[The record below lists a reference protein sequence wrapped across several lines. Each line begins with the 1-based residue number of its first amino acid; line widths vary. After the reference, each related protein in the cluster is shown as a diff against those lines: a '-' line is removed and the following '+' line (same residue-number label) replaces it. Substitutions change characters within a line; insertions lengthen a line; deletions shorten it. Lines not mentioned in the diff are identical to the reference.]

1 MNVTY
6 NIRIDKNV
14 KEQADKLYKNMGLSI
29 SSAINLFLKQS
40 IIQGKLPIREVSAE
54 PYYAEELRKALV
66 AYEQAKK
73 DGTLNIYKSTEELFA
88 KWDKEDA
95 EDEK

>member
-40 IIQGKLPIREVSAE
+40 IIQGKLPIAEISAE
-54 PYYAEELRKALV
+54 PYYAKELLKAIEE
-66 AYEQAKK
+66 YEQDKK
-73 DGTLNIYKSTEELFA
+73 DGNLKTYDGAEELFA
-88 KWDKEDA
+88 EWDEEDA
-95 EDEK
+95 KDE

>member
-1 MNVTY
+1 MNITY

-40 IIQGKLPIREVSAE
+40 VIQGKLPISEISAE
-54 PYYAEELRKALV
+54 PYYAKELRKALME
-66 AYEQAKK
+66 YEQGKK
-73 DGTLNIYKSTEELFA
+73 DGKLKTYNSTEELFDE
-88 KWDKEDA
+88 WDKEDA
-95 EDEK
+95 EDE

>member
-40 IIQGKLPIREVSAE
+40 IIQGRLPIAEISAE
-54 PYYAEELRKALV
+54 PYYAEELLKAITE
-66 AYEQAKK
+66 YEQDKK
-73 DGTLNIYKSTEELFA
+73 DGKLKTYDSTEELFA
-88 KWDKEDA
+88 EWDNEDA
-95 EDEK
+95 EDE

>member
-40 IIQGKLPIREVSAE
+40 IIQGKLPIIEVSAE
-54 PYYAEELRKALV
+54 PYYAEELLKALV
-66 AYEQAKK
+66 EYEQDNK
-73 DGTLNIYKSTEELFA
+73 DGKLKTYNSTEELFDE
-88 KWDKEDA
+88 WDKEDA
-95 EDEK
+95 EDE

>member
-14 KEQADKLYKNMGLSI
+14 KEQADKLYKSMGLSI

-40 IIQGKLPIREVSAE
+40 IIQGKLPITEVSAE
-54 PYYAEELRKALV
+54 PHYADELRQALLE
-66 AYEQAKK
+66 YEQAKK
-73 DGTLNIYKSTEELFA
+73 DGTLHTYESTEELFA
-88 KWDKEDA
+88 EWDKEDA
-95 EDEK
+95 ADEK